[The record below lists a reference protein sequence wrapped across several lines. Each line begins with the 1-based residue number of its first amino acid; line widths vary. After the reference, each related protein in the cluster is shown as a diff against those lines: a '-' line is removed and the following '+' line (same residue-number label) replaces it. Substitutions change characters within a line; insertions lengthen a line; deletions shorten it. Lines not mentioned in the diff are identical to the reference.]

1 MFSLKGKVALITG
14 STKGIG
20 KSIAEEMA
28 NAGAKVVISS
38 RKADACDAVAAEF
51 TARGQEALAVPCH
64 VGNKDA
70 CQAMVNTIVAKWGGI
85 DILVCNAASNPHFG
99 PLATASDDVF
109 DKIMETNVKSVF
121 WLGNMVLPQMGE
133 RGGGAMIIISSIGA
147 LRGSTVLGLYGTSKA
162 AEAGLARA
170 FCRRVGPEEH
180 PRQHH
185 RAGPDQDRFR
195 QSTVERRST
204 AQESRGIDTDAP
216 HRRAEGYRRH
226 CSVSGVGSWLVCDG
240 ADAGGGRRGDH
251 LGVIARD
258 AAIGTVPNKNN
269 TRKP

>member
-170 FCRRVGPEEH
+170 FAVEWGPKNIRVNTIAPGLIKTDFAKALWSDEKRRVAREASTPMRRIGEPKDIGGTAVFLASE
-180 PRQHH
+180 
-185 RAGPDQDRFR
+185 AGSFVTGQMLVVD
-195 QSTVERRST
+195 
-204 AQESRGIDTDAP
+204 G
-216 HRRAEGYRRH
+216 
-226 CSVSGVGSWLVCDG
+226 GVTIAGS
-240 ADAGGGRRGDH
+240 
-251 LGVIARD
+251 
-258 AAIGTVPNKNN
+258 
-269 TRKP
+269 

>member
-51 TARGQEALAVPCH
+51 TARGQVALAVPCH

-70 CQAMVNTIVAKWGGI
+70 CQSLVDTVVSKWGGI

-121 WLGNMVLPQMGE
+121 WLGNMVLPKIAE

-170 FCRRVGPEEH
+170 FAVEWGPKNIRVNTIAPGLIKTDFAKALWSDEKRRVAREASTPMRRIGEPKDIGGTAVFLASE
-180 PRQHH
+180 
-185 RAGPDQDRFR
+185 AGAFVTGQMLVVD
-195 QSTVERRST
+195 
-204 AQESRGIDTDAP
+204 G
-216 HRRAEGYRRH
+216 
-226 CSVSGVGSWLVCDG
+226 GVTIAGS
-240 ADAGGGRRGDH
+240 
-251 LGVIARD
+251 
-258 AAIGTVPNKNN
+258 
-269 TRKP
+269 